1 MNHNETFNCA
11 DLSHIQEPI
20 QLHPGDMV
28 AFYSKGNYEMSVS
41 VDTLAHL
48 GAGRVDVEYQGKEYF
63 DWKEF
68 PKELQEAILH
78 DEQWRNREGINV
90 IFEPSLHMDFDGFP
104 NADELSAPVEDESA
118 FLGKTSE
125 EIQSYMKTYMHQ
137 VEKDYASYA
146 TYTAYREDA
155 LPEEWKNLPVG
166 DDPITEGM
174 VEGSVA
180 AVTYFN
186 GKDNPYDFDWATDAT
201 YSKRSENIASRLANF
216 DKKGYEFWLR
226 DTGNYDTIQ
235 KYQEAGDKE
244 NLRAA
249 VLSTFESYVG
259 EVHPS
264 RPSALTKGLAKV
276 LQSKDFDKMR
286 KTLTGYVEGDKKTIK
301 AIEKLGK
308 AEMHTVSR

>member
-1 MNHNETFNCA
+1 MNNDETFNSI

-20 QLHPGDMV
+20 QLHPGDQI
-28 AFYSKGNYEMSVS
+28 AFYAKGDHEMSVS
-41 VDTLAHL
+41 VPTLASL

-78 DEQWRNREGINV
+78 DEHWRNRDDIKV
-90 IFEPSLHMDFDGFP
+90 HFEPSLRMDFDGFP
-104 NADELSAPVEDESA
+104 DADELSAPVEDESA
-118 FLGKTSE
+118 FLGRTSE
-125 EIQSYMKTYMHQ
+125 EIQSYMKTYLHQ
-137 VEKDYASYA
+137 MEKDHASYA
-146 TYTAYREDA
+146 TFSAYRDDSI
-155 LPEEWKNLPVG
+155 PEAWKNLPVG
-166 DDPITEGM
+166 DDPITEGI

-186 GKDNPYDFDWATDAT
+186 GKDNPYDFDWATDPT
-201 YSKRSENIASRLANF
+201 YAKRSENIASRLANF
-216 DKKGYEFWLR
+216 DKKGYESWLR
-226 DTGNYDTIQ
+226 DMGNYDTIQ

-264 RPSALTKGLAKV
+264 RPSALTKGLTKV
-276 LQSKDFDKMR
+276 LQSKDFDQMR
-286 KTLTGYVEGDKKTIK
+286 KTLTGYVDGDKKTIR
-301 AIEKLGK
+301 AIEKLGR
-308 AEMHTVSR
+308 AEMRNTSR